1 MKNSILFFLLL
12 ITVVFTACEDAATRI
27 DRPLLHNRD
36 VTIAYTDTGRGNYT
50 LVFVHGW
57 CINRGYWENQVD
69 YFSKN
74 YRVVTLDLPGFG
86 ESGKNRSEW
95 NTGIFARDVDS
106 VIRQLGLEHV
116 ILIGH
121 SMSGDIALQAA
132 IDNPTQVVGL
142 VGVDNFKSVGI
153 PETSEAKA
161 SYDSAM
167 QQMRTHFMETASSYF
182 NTVLFSPSTPTKVK
196 ERVMQDVVHAD
207 TTIAVAAMEP
217 YDFDEVA
224 KLQNWGRPLYLVN
237 SDLFP
242 NDTSGLVKN
251 NIPFRLAIT
260 PGTGHYAMIEAP
272 EVFNK
277 ALDRILDD
285 IKKTGGQP

>member
-1 MKNSILFFLLL
+1 
-12 ITVVFTACEDAATRI
+12 
-27 DRPLLHNRD
+27 
-36 VTIAYTDTGRGNYT
+36 
-50 LVFVHGW
+50 
-57 CINRGYWENQVD
+57 
-69 YFSKN
+69 
-74 YRVVTLDLPGFG
+74 
-86 ESGKNRSEW
+86 
-95 NTGIFARDVDS
+95 
-106 VIRQLGLEHV
+106 
-116 ILIGH
+116 
-121 SMSGDIALQAA
+121 
-132 IDNPTQVVGL
+132 
-142 VGVDNFKSVGI
+142 
-153 PETSEAKA
+153 
-161 SYDSAM
+161 
-167 QQMRTHFMETASSYF
+167 
-182 NTVLFSPSTPTKVK
+182 
-196 ERVMQDVVHAD
+196 MQDVVHAD